1 MNPSSKIFVLLN
13 REHITL
19 VKEMN
24 DADLKKVQIKVN
36 IIKPIELIEYY
47 SSVRFNKKM
56 EIIRFKPNP
65 LAHNLHK
72 LLVVNY
78 ILIVCL
84 VFLYLG
90 RKEKRHEMS

>member
-36 IIKPIELIEYY
+36 IIIPIELIEYY
-47 SSVRFNKKM
+47 SSVRFNKKT

-72 LLVVNY
+72 LLVVN
-78 ILIVCL
+78 
-84 VFLYLG
+84 LYLNC
-90 RKEKRHEMS
+90 MSSLPLFGEEGEEA